1 MKNLTQSY
9 NPIPIKNSPIEFVLI
24 GMDQGD
30 FRPIVISDN
39 CGLDL
44 LGFAASRSY
53 SSKFEIDES
62 VTSSLLSAWRKAED
76 SFIHQFVELN
86 ISAPIGDEAEEIRS
100 SKVYFYW
107 KGVRLPSHAI
117 DEVRRIAEINFSIII
132 NELYGAKV
140 GGSSSD
146 RRIEREMERGKLD
159 GFLSWHVSPVVR
171 IVNYFNVRKRRTR
184 DLSRIVLTIYLFLV
198 LAMAAAAASYFF
210 ERVITLP

>member
-24 GMDQGD
+24 GMDQAD
-30 FRPIVISDN
+30 FRPILISDN

-62 VTSSLLSAWRKAED
+62 VTSSLLSAWRKDED

-86 ISAPIGDEAEEIRS
+86 ISAPIGDEAEELRS
-100 SKVYFYW
+100 SKGYFYW

-117 DEVRRIAEINFSIII
+117 DEVRLIAEINFSVII
-132 NELYGAKV
+132 NELYGAKAG
-140 GGSSSD
+140 GGSSDS
-146 RRIEREMERGKLD
+146 RTEMGMEREKLD
-159 GFLSWHVSPVVR
+159 GFLSWHMSPVVR

-184 DLSRIVLTIYLFLV
+184 DLSRIVLTVYLFLV
-198 LAMAAAAASYFF
+198 LAMAAAAVSYVF
-210 ERVITLP
+210 ERVITLS